1 GHSYT
6 TSGYASPFMQL
17 MSNMAYSGRY
27 ASYPFGCVPALN
39 SPKYLW
45 DVLEAKN
52 IDYRI
57 YGENYFLYTRAA
69 RIIKESFEPGSDL
82 AKEFYDKFYART
94 MVLAAAIDRGKELYG
109 HRALFQP
116 QPDSVEKAKELL
128 KNREVAQLISYYLLG
143 DNSLVDQLGTN
154 VKLRNEFANYLY
166 HYPIGYPS
174 WDLNISDLERV
185 RVWRADFEN
194 QVNSKHSV
202 PQFTYIWLPN
212 DHTAGTDPHSS
223 SPQEFV
229 AQNDAALG
237 LIIDTI
243 SHSPIW
249 KESLILVTEDDA
261 QDGPDHVDA
270 TRTVALAAG
279 PYVKRGAVVSDRYDQ
294 LSMLR
299 TMEVLLG
306 LDPMNQNDALAVPM
320 FSIFSE
326 HPDYTPYKLPPPSDA
341 LVAAD
346 R

>member
-1 GHSYT
+1 
-6 TSGYASPFMQL
+6 
-17 MSNMAYSGRY
+17 MAEY
-27 ASYPFGCVPALN
+27 
-39 SPKYLW
+39 
-45 DVLEAKN
+45 
-52 IDYRI
+52 I
-57 YGENYFLYTRAA
+57 
-69 RIIKESFEPGSDL
+69 
-82 AKEFYDKFYART
+82 
-94 MVLAAAIDRGKELYG
+94 
-109 HRALFQP
+109 
-116 QPDSVEKAKELL
+116 
-128 KNREVAQLISYYLLG
+128 
-143 DNSLVDQLGTN
+143 
-154 VKLRNEFANYLY
+154 Y
-166 HYPIGYPS
+166 HYPIAYRS
-174 WDLNISDLERV
+174 WDLAYSDLDRV
-185 RVWRADFEN
+185 KVWKADFEN

-237 LIIDTI
+237 LILDTI

-270 TRTVALAAG
+270 TRTVGLAAG
-279 PYVKRGAVVSDRYDQ
+279 PYVRRGAVVGDRYDQ

-326 HPDYTPYKLPPPSDA
+326 HPDYTPYKLPPPSDE

-346 R
+346 VKRFNGLLEGEKGKP